1 MSGMKKLLESIDA
14 IQESMADIRFTKI
27 EPSFR
32 TVYGPGGEPIPT
44 LTILFEP
51 NDWASRDALEKEL
64 SLYISQKPK

>member
-44 LTILFEP
+44 LT
-51 NDWASRDALEKEL
+51 R
-64 SLYISQKPK
+64 PK